1 MPGFAFTDN
10 LGAITDFGLHF
21 RPDEPALI
29 QHDRTFTYRE
39 LDERINRVACGLLAA
54 GIHAGDR
61 VLILWEN
68 DIRFVEATLGTIR
81 AGAVAV
87 PVNPNLTEAMH
98 RMHLNDSGA
107 VAVLAGTTAAA
118 HAACFADDERA
129 ILAVTADGSQ
139 SHMVE
144 HEAWL
149 ASSPAQR
156 PEMSSHPE
164 ELAWAPYTSGTTGTP
179 KGVKL
184 AHQMLL
190 RDAQLLSQ
198 NCYLNPSDR
207 VVLAAPLFH
216 MNAAAC
222 GILPMLFVGGSV
234 YILPSF
240 EPATVL
246 RTFAE
251 QRATYSLGVPAMF
264 KLMLSQPDS
273 ELARDYS
280 ALRLICCG
288 SAPMPPSLIDRLT
301 EVFPNARFVEGYG
314 LTECGPAATMN
325 PLIGPRRNGSI
336 GRPLPGFEA
345 RIVDYDGE
353 EVAPG
358 NTGELWLR
366 SPLCTTLGY
375 LGRPDEDARKRKA
388 DGWFATGDLAVSDE
402 DGWLYFRGRAD
413 DRMNVG
419 GENVYPAEVEA
430 ILTRHPQVRDVAVV
444 ALPHDTKGQ
453 VPVAFIVRETGS
465 DLDEVSLREFFFTE
479 GPAYAHP
486 RRIHFLD
493 SLPLSP
499 TGKTDRRSLTRQ
511 ARDTTPAE
519 ISGGPR

>member
-1 MPGFAFTDN
+1 MPGFSFTDN

-21 RPDEPALI
+21 HPDEPALL
-29 QHDRTFTYRE
+29 QQGRTLTYRE
-39 LDERINRVACGLLAA
+39 LDDRINRVACGLLDA
-54 GIHAGDR
+54 GVGSGDR

-87 PVNPNLTEAMH
+87 PVNPNLTEATH

-107 VAVLAGTTAAA
+107 IAVLCGATAAD
-118 HAACFADDERA
+118 HAAHFADDDQVV
-129 ILAVTADGSQ
+129 LAVAADST
-139 SHMVE
+139 HANVVE

-149 ASSPAQR
+149 SSAPARR
-156 PEMSSHPE
+156 PEMSADPGD
-164 ELAWAPYTSGTTGTP
+164 LAWLPYTSGTTGTP

-198 NCYLNPSDR
+198 NCYLNSSDR

-222 GILPMLFVGGSV
+222 GILPMLLVGGSV
-234 YILPSF
+234 YVLPSF
-240 EPATVL
+240 EAATVL
-246 RTFAE
+246 RTFSE

-264 KLMLSQPDS
+264 KLMLAQDDS
-273 ELARDYS
+273 ELSRDFS
-280 ALRLICCG
+280 TLRLICCG
-288 SAPMPPSLIDRLT
+288 SAPMPPSLINRLT
-301 EVFPNARFVEGYG
+301 EIFPNARFVEGYG

-345 RIVDYDGE
+345 RIVDYDGN
-353 EVAPG
+353 EVTAG

-375 LGRPDEDARKRKA
+375 LGRPDEDARKRKP
-388 DGWFATGDLAVSDE
+388 DGWFATGDLAMCDD

-453 VPVAFIVRETGS
+453 VPVAFVVREAGS
-465 DLDEVSLREFFFTE
+465 DLDESSLREFFFTE

-499 TGKTDRRSLTRQ
+499 TGKTDRRSLIRQ
-511 ARDTTPAE
+511 AHDSTPAD
-519 ISGGPR
+519 ISGGTQ